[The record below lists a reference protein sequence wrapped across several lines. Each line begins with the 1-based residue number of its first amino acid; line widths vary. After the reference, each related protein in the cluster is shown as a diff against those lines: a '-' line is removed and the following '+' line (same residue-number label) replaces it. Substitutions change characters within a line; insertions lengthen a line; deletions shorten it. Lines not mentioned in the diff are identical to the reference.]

1 MKSIVVLLPGLFDVP
16 LKELEGLSPVE
27 KAVCPILDEIAQQGQ
42 WIKVTP
48 QKGGLEHSLLELFGL
63 DSEMANLTLSSLEV
77 YSKQYPFKPN
87 QCAFLFQFVSLYEDQ
102 VVSKDPS
109 LLKDNELNLFCKDLN
124 ENFGSWAHFLPLGDS
139 SGVVVFKEP
148 FEREDVVM
156 APLDPISLNYAK
168 TLPAFFKRKQRL
180 EKIEAL
186 HKFLNG
192 HSLNLV
198 RQDFEECAANGL
210 FFHGAGGPLN
220 AIVSKEFYKRF
231 CIYSPKSSSRGLAN
245 LLQIKQLQVEEEA
258 SFAHFNKL
266 VKATEEGLREHQTV
280 VLELHEILESTLK
293 GNLLEKIK
301 RLEYLDRNLLAPLLK
316 LSKRSGVQIILT
328 PLKQTDIKA
337 QAITDKPV
345 PWILYNPK
353 HKKGLEPILSFRES
367 ELNRIQGSFTIRSL
381 SSQFLY

>member
-27 KAVCPILDEIAQQGQ
+27 KAACPTLDEIAQLRQ
-42 WIKVTP
+42 WILVNP
-48 QKGGLEHSLLELFGL
+48 PKGGLEHSLLELFGL
-63 DSEMANLTLSSLEV
+63 DSEKANLTLSSLEV

-102 VVSKDPS
+102 VVNRDST

-124 ENFGSWAHFLPLGDS
+124 ENFGSWAHFLPQRDS
-139 SGVVVFKEP
+139 SGVAVFKEP
-148 FEREDVVM
+148 FERDDEVIP
-156 APLDPISLNYAK
+156 PLDPISLNYSEV
-168 TLPAFFKRKQRL
+168 LPAFFKRKQRL

-186 HKFLNG
+186 HAFLNK
-192 HSLNLV
+192 HPLNLV
-198 RQDFEECAANGL
+198 KQDFEEPTANGL
-210 FFHGAGGPLN
+210 FFHGAGAPLN
-220 AIVSKEFYKRF
+220 AIVSKTFYKRF
-231 CIYSPKSSSRGLAN
+231 CMYSPKSSSRGLAN

-266 VKATEEGLREHQTV
+266 IKATEEGLIEHQTV
-280 VLELHEILESTLK
+280 VLELHEILESTFK

-301 RLEYLDRNLLAPLLK
+301 RLEYLDRNLLAPLFE
-316 LSKRSGVQIILT
+316 LSKRSGAQIILT

-337 QAITDKPV
+337 QAFTEKAI
-345 PWILYNPK
+345 PWIVYNPK
-353 HKKGLEPILSFRES
+353 HKKGLELISSFRES